1 MEELLTNYGLFLAKT
16 FTLVGALIIIISFLY
31 SASKK
36 QKKLDTLEV
45 ENLNDKYKRMKD
57 IVEKEILLK
66 KAYKDNQKKYKKS
79 KEREKNVSKTIFVLN
94 FQGNI
99 KATAVASLREEI
111 TAIISVAKKN
121 DEVLLRLE
129 NSGGLVHEHG
139 LAASQL
145 QRLKDKNIPL
155 TVSIDKVA
163 ASGGYMMACVAN
175 KIISAPF
182 AIVGSIGVLAQ
193 LPNFNRLL
201 ADKGIDYEQIYSGKY
216 KRTLTIFGENTK
228 EGREKFTEQIED
240 TYRLFKEFVAHNRP
254 SLDMDKVATGEHW
267 YGLQAL
273 ELTLIDE
280 IKTSDDYLLDVSTKA
295 NLYELN
301 YKQPK
306 TLPQKIG
313 SLVESSINQ
322 VLDFSAKKN
331 KEQDLFK

>member
-1 MEELLTNYGLFLAKT
+1 MEELFTDYGLFLAKT
-16 FTLVGALIIIISFLY
+16 FTLVGALIVIISFLY

-45 ENLNDKYKRMKD
+45 ENLNDKYNKIKD
-57 IVEKEILLK
+57 TVEKKILLK
-66 KAYKDNQKKYKKS
+66 KDYKEIQKKYKKL
-79 KEREKNVSKTIFVLN
+79 KETEKTALKTIFVLN

-111 TAIISVAKKN
+111 TAIISVANEN

-145 QRLKDKNIPL
+145 QRLKQKNIPL

-201 ADKGIDYEQIYSGKY
+201 SDKGIDYEQIYSGKY

-240 TYRLFKEFVAHNRP
+240 TYRLFREFVAQNRP
-254 SLDMDKVATGEHW
+254 SLDMDQVATGEHW

-273 ELTLIDE
+273 ELSLIDE
-280 IKTSDDYLLDVSTKA
+280 IKTSDDYLLDASVKA

-301 YKQPK
+301 YKLPK
-306 TLPQKIG
+306 TFPQKIG

-322 VLDFSAKKN
+322 VFDLSAKRN